1 MTMIPNTR
9 FEYGITEVRDL
20 TVDRV
25 RRNDAGKVTHMT
37 LRLED
42 REVVPSPRFW
52 RSFFRRF
59 SISANVF
66 RYFEPVE
73 VFERISRVGS
83 ETTFRTCV
91 EVKGER
97 RRLLGVTSPTRPVL
111 PLHRMASL
119 LDAHGAIRTQ
129 YGDGVLRTTH
139 LPQARRRKEPIGGD
153 DFEDRLVLECPVD
166 GFGNPRLY
174 LSLMR
179 QVCTNGMIGY
189 SPAFRTEIPAGRDLD
204 VCIDRALASFD
215 SSDGFV
221 ALRQRFESAQTSFA
235 SVAECVTLG
244 KLLEK
249 LEAAGHLTEKG
260 LPARFRAVAG
270 NLLELYGLANLDALT
285 QKRRRILPAPCRM
298 YDLLNFASEVATH
311 HADAEGALA
320 LQAQI
325 GTWISDEYDLEGT
338 ARSGEDFEETFLP
351 GTVPVEA

>member
-1 MTMIPNTR
+1 MLAHTR
-9 FEYGITEVRDL
+9 FQYGITEIRDL

-25 RRNDAGKVTHMT
+25 RRNDAGKVTQVS
-37 LRLED
+37 LRLDDEIV
-42 REVVPSPRFW
+42 EPTKRFW
-52 RSFFRRF
+52 RSFFQRF
-59 SISANVF
+59 GISANVF

-73 VFERISRVGS
+73 VFERISQVGRDT
-83 ETTFRTCV
+83 EFRTCI
-91 EVKGER
+91 ELQGGR
-97 RRLLGVTSPTRPVL
+97 RRLLGVTSPSRPVL
-111 PLHRMASL
+111 PLHRMEGL
-119 LDAHGAIRTQ
+119 LESHGAVRVQ
-129 YGDGVLRTTH
+129 YGDGVLTTTH
-139 LPQARRRKEPIGGD
+139 LPQSRRRRAPIGAD
-153 DFEDRLVLECPVD
+153 DFEDRLVLDCPVD
-166 GFGNPRLY
+166 GYGNPRLF

-189 SPAFRTEIPAGRDLD
+189 SPAFKTEIPAGRDLD

-215 SSDGFV
+215 SSEGFV

-249 LEAAGHLTEKG
+249 LEMAGHLTERG
-260 LPARFRAVAG
+260 LPARFREVAG

-285 QKRRRILPAPCRM
+285 QKRRRVLPAPCRV

-311 HADAEGALA
+311 HADAPGARQ

-338 ARSGEDFEETFLP
+338 ARDGEDFEATFLS
-351 GTVPVEA
+351 GTEPAEA

>member
-1 MTMIPNTR
+1 VTMIPNTR

-25 RRNDAGKVTHMT
+25 RRDDAGNVVRMM
-37 LRLED
+37 LRLDDEPV
-42 REVVPSPRFW
+42 EPSPRFW
-52 RSFFRRF
+52 KSFFRRF
-59 SISANVF
+59 GISANVF

-83 ETTFRTCV
+83 ETTFRTCI
-91 EVKGER
+91 EVKGDT

-111 PLHRMASL
+111 PMHRMAAL
-119 LDAHGAIRTQ
+119 FDDHGAIRLQ

-139 LPQARRRKEPIGGD
+139 LPQARRRKEAIGGD

-174 LSLMR
+174 LSIVRL
-179 QVCTNGMIGY
+179 VCTNGMIGY
-189 SPAFRTEIPAGRDLD
+189 SPAFRTEIPAGRELD

-215 SSDGFV
+215 SSEGFV

-249 LEAAGHLTEKG
+249 LEAGGHLTERG
-260 LPARFRAVAG
+260 LPARFRTLAG

-285 QKRRRILPAPCRM
+285 QKRRRILPARCRM
-298 YDLLNFASEVATH
+298 YDVLNFASEVATH
-311 HADAEGALA
+311 HADAHAARA

-325 GTWISDEYDLEGT
+325 GSWISDEYDLEGT

-351 GTVPVEA
+351 STIAGEA

>member
-1 MTMIPNTR
+1 MLPHTR
-9 FEYGITEVRDL
+9 FQYGITEIRDL
-20 TVDRV
+20 SVDRV
-25 RRNDAGKVTHMT
+25 RRNDAGKVTRMT

-42 REVVPSPRFW
+42 EIVEPTQRFW
-52 RSFFRRF
+52 RSFFQRF
-59 SISANVF
+59 RISANVF

-83 ETTFRTCV
+83 DTTFRTCI
-91 EVKGER
+91 EIKGGK

-111 PLHRMASL
+111 PLHRMEPL
-119 LDAHGAIRTQ
+119 LETHGAIRVQ
-129 YGDGVLRTTH
+129 YGDGVLSTTH
-139 LPQARRRKEPIGGD
+139 LLQSRRRREAIGGD
-153 DFEDRLVLECPVD
+153 QFEDRLVLESPVD

-179 QVCTNGMIGY
+179 QVCTNGMVGY

-221 ALRQRFESAQTSFA
+221 ALRQRFESAQTSYA
-235 SVAECVTLG
+235 SVAECVAMG

-249 LEAAGHLTEKG
+249 LEAGGHLTEKG
-260 LPARFRAVAG
+260 LPAKFRTVAG
-270 NLLELYGLANLDALT
+270 NLLDLYGLANLDALT
-285 QKRRRILPAPCRM
+285 QKRRRVLPAPCRM

-311 HADAEGALA
+311 HADAHGARV

-338 ARSGEDFEETFLP
+338 ARGNEDFEETFMP
-351 GTVPVEA
+351 STVPAEA

>member
-1 MTMIPNTR
+1 MIPNTT
-9 FEYGITEVRDL
+9 FEYGITEIRDL

-25 RRNDAGKVTHMT
+25 RRNEAGTVTRMT
-37 LRLED
+37 LRLDDQTVE
-42 REVVPSPRFW
+42 PTPRFW

-59 SISANVF
+59 GISPNVF

-73 VFERISRVGS
+73 VFERIGRVGS
-83 ETTFRTCV
+83 DATFRTCV
-91 EVKGER
+91 EVKGGK
-97 RRLLGVTSPTRPVL
+97 RRLLGVTSESRPVL
-111 PLHRMASL
+111 PMHRMKGL
-119 LDAHGAIRTQ
+119 LERHGAIRVQ

-153 DFEDRLVLECPVD
+153 DFEDRLVLESPVD

-215 SSDGFV
+215 SSEGFV
-221 ALRQRFESAQTSFA
+221 ALRQRFESAQTSYA
-235 SVAECVTLG
+235 SVAECVTLS
-244 KLLEK
+244 KLLDK
-249 LEAAGHLTEKG
+249 LETASHLTERG
-260 LPARFRAVAG
+260 LPEKFRRVAG

-285 QKRRRILPAPCRM
+285 QKRRRVLPAPCRV
-298 YDLLNFASEVATH
+298 YDVLNFASEVATH
-311 HADAEGALA
+311 HADAEGARQ

-338 ARSGEDFEETFLP
+338 ARDGEDFEETFLTS
-351 GTVPVEA
+351 TVPGEA